1 VSDNIKVSVLDF
13 LVNDDFISYVMNP
26 TSSLTEKWMDYFRK
40 HRSQIPISN
49 EARNI
54 LLGYVDKKLFP
65 NHEALELKARIFQ
78 ECDLPLLSYSP
89 TLN

>member
-1 VSDNIKVSVLDF
+1 MSNNTKVSVLDF

-26 TSSLTEKWMDYFRK
+26 NFSSTEKWVDYFKK
-40 HRSQIPISN
+40 HQSQIPMSN

-78 ECDLPLLSYSP
+78 ECNLPPLSCSQ